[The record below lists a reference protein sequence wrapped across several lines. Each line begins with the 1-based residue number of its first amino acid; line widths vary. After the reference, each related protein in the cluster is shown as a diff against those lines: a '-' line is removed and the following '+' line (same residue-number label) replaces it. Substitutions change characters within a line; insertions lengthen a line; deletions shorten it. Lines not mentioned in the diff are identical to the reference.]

1 MTDVTQILVVNKH
14 LIHPRLC
21 LVKRHAW
28 IRMAGNHFPLFVS
41 SAEELIQSWLTGVED
56 SRTPPT
62 LCTGSHGSSEHAWAG
77 EYPMTTSQRAMEK
90 IHKQRFHKGTF
101 PLNMYLFAIYV
112 TMVTG
117 IAM

>member
-1 MTDVTQILVVNKH
+1 
-14 LIHPRLC
+14 
-21 LVKRHAW
+21 
-28 IRMAGNHFPLFVS
+28 MAGNHFPVFVS
-41 SAEELIQSWLTGVED
+41 SAEELIQSWLTGVDD
-56 SRTPPT
+56 SGTPHT

-77 EYPMTTSQRAMEK
+77 EYPMTTSQRAVEK

-101 PLNMYLFAIYV
+101 LLNMYLFAIHV

>member
-1 MTDVTQILVVNKH
+1 MTDVTQFLVVNKH

-21 LVKRHAW
+21 LVKRQAR
-28 IRMAGNHFPLFVS
+28 IGMAGNHFPIFVS
-41 SAEELIQSWLTGVED
+41 AAEELIQSWLTGVDD
-56 SRTPPT
+56 SGTPRT
-62 LCTGSHGSSEHAWAG
+62 LCTGSHGSSERAWAG
-77 EYPMTTSQRAMEK
+77 EYPMTTSQRAVEK

-101 PLNMYLFAIYV
+101 LLNMYLFAIHV